1 MLSLKSQVTKCL
13 SLGIVIVLFSV
24 VCIYLFM
31 EAYLLK
37 GYSNTLHFH
46 RFGGNTSGSKTVFGP
61 SHDW

>member
-46 RFGGNTSGSKTVFGP
+46 KVWGQ
-61 SHDW
+61 